1 MDTVRRFLRH
11 NVLRGRGTAAMG
23 VVMDDS
29 SFAFSAL
36 PHPPPDLAAAH
47 HQEELGAAGRTVVTV
62 LGAMRGVGGI
72 DSWGADVEPAYQL
85 SAEGDIAFSF
95 YLQPDPLPGS

>member
-1 MDTVRRFLRH
+1 
-11 NVLRGRGTAAMG
+11 
-23 VVMDDS
+23 MDDS
-29 SFAFSAL
+29 PFAFSAL
-36 PHPPPDLAAAH
+36 PHTPHELEAAL

-85 SAEGDIAFSF
+85 SAEGDIALSF